1 MADEIKNN
9 CECSDE
15 EENAVAEQTDEI
27 IKTGSVTKTKGKHCI
42 HCLTVVG
49 QVEGHYILPPQNK
62 STKYEHVIPQLVAIE
77 EDPEIEGL
85 MVMLNTVGGDVEAG
99 LAIAEV
105 IAGMQTPTVSLVV
118 GGGHS
123 IGIPLAVSADVS
135 LIVPSASMTVHPVRT
150 SGLVLGVP
158 QTTIYFSKIQERI
171 TGFITSHSR
180 ISKARLENMM
190 LNTQEMATD
199 MGTVISGAE
208 AVECGLIDRL
218 GSLRDAIDALYHRIE
233 TQELRPSGNAKA

>member
-1 MADEIKNN
+1 MANTTP
-9 CECSDE
+9 SDSKSPAE
-15 EENAVAEQTDEI
+15 EQLDQAQLIEE
-27 IKTGSVTKTKGKHCI
+27 TGSVRTPNAKHLI
-42 HCLTVVG
+42 HCLNIIG
-49 QVEGHYILPPQNK
+49 QVEGHNVLPEDTK
-62 STKYEHVIPQLVAIE
+62 TTKYEHVLPALVAIE
-77 EDPEIEGL
+77 QDRSIEGL
-85 MVMLNTVGGDVEAG
+85 LILLNTMGGDVEAG

-158 QTTIYFSKIQERI
+158 QTAIYFSKIQERI